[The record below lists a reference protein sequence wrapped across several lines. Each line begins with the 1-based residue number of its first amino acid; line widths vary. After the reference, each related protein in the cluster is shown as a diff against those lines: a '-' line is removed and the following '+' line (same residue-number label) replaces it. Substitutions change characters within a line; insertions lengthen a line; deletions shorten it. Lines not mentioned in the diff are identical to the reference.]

1 MFGKSS
7 RFPQTRQANDNTY
20 SPDQRSTSDERI
32 NFVGKSRRGDF
43 FDITALPPA
52 PAPAVPAPPPAPVEE
67 GKQGAEESKE
77 TSHSSNSLKELIAQN
92 NELGTRLK
100 TSQGGHTNVVRDISD
115 LAARK
120 DRMEKYVADFNKSL
134 NKLDN
139 LEFKPSR

>member
-7 RFPQTRQANDNTY
+7 RFPKTKQANDNTY

-32 NFVGKSRRGDF
+32 NFVGNPRRGPRYF
-43 FDITALPPA
+43 NIAPPPA

-77 TSHSSNSLKELIAQN
+77 TSNSSNSLKELIAQN
-92 NELGTRLK
+92 NELGFRLK
-100 TSQGGHTNVVRDISD
+100 TSEGGHTNVVRDISE

-120 DRMEKYVADFNKSL
+120 DRMEKYVADFNKSI

-139 LEFKPSR
+139 LDFKPSR